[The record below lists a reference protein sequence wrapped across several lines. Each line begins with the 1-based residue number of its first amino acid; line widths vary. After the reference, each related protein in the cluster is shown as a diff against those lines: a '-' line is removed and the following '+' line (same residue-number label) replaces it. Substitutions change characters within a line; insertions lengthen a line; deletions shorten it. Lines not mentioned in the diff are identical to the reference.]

1 MSLRVSLVVLI
12 ALTSLL
18 LTACE
23 SSASIAA
30 VPNRSSPTPIA
41 PAAPAITRTPSGIF
55 VSTSVPAVGTPPV
68 AAAGT
73 ATPSSTS
80 LIVQGRI
87 YDAGSGQ
94 RLDKAT
100 IEWQFLAPDW
110 QERNGQLQV
119 PADGLYRLELPMRSD
134 DEVIITAHAPGYLP
148 SMARLLG
155 KQLNPY
161 GSRLNFGLVKADGGP
176 APTLPGALGTIQ
188 LSGIVYNSARG
199 LTAPI
204 AQARI
209 IIVNRSVVRPETQ
222 FETTTSVTGTFVIP
236 VRLHVTDQIDVTVTA
251 SGYQTATL
259 TSSAKDLANKPQLSI
274 GLKPAP
280 KQ

>member
-1 MSLRVSLVVLI
+1 MSPRVFLVVLI
-12 ALTSLL
+12 ALGSLL

-23 SSASIAA
+23 RSASIAA
-30 VPNRSSPTPIA
+30 APDRFSPSPIVPTA
-41 PAAPAITRTPSGIF
+41 PALTRTPSGIF
-55 VSTSVPAVGTPPV
+55 VSTSVPVGVAPSTAVGSLATRAS
-68 AAAGT
+68 AA
-73 ATPSSTS
+73 
-80 LIVQGRI
+80 LIMQGRV

-94 RLDKAT
+94 RLSDAT

-110 QERNGQLQV
+110 QEHNGQLQV
-119 PADGLYRLELPMRSD
+119 PADGLYRLELPTRSD
-134 DEVIITAHAPGYLP
+134 DEVIITAQAPGYLS

-188 LSGIVYNSARG
+188 LGGIVYNSARG
-199 LTAPI
+199 PQDPI
-204 AQARI
+204 AEAHV
-209 IIVNRSVVRPETQ
+209 IIVNRSVVQPEAQ
-222 FETTTSVTGTFVIP
+222 LETTTSVTGTFAIP
-236 VRLHVTDQIDVTVTA
+236 VRLHVTDQIDVIVTA

-259 TSSAKDLANKPQLSI
+259 TRSATDLAKKPQLSI

-280 KQ
+280 K